1 MQRRQEVPAEGSRE
15 RYEESRTAQIQYV
28 DKTDYTD
35 SRGDCGEDYADSMKA
50 AFGELEAVVRKLRS
64 EDGCPWDRAQTLES
78 LRPCMVNEMAEA
90 VGAISLLA
98 STGDAGNLCEELG
111 DVLLQV
117 VMLSCIAQEQGLFTV
132 EDVIRGITAKM
143 IRRHPHVF
151 GADARVEQ
159 QEVPG
164 RWEAIKKAEK
174 KGRTDQQEAQEKA
187 ALREALDYVR
197 RQLDETEQRKLK

>member
-1 MQRRQEVPAEGSRE
+1 MEEMQREQEIQTGDKLQKQAAPAER
-15 RYEESRTAQIQYV
+15 
-28 DKTDYTD
+28 
-35 SRGDCGEDYADSMKA
+35 
-50 AFGELEAVVRKLRS
+50 AFRELEAVVRKLRS
-64 EDGCPWDRAQTLES
+64 EDGCPWDRVQTLDS

-90 VGAISLLA
+90 IGAISLLE
-98 STGDAGNLCEELG
+98 STRDAENLCEELG

-117 VMLSCIAQEQGLFTV
+117 VMLSCIAQEQGLFTL

-151 GADARVEQ
+151 GSDIRVEQ

-174 KGRTDQQEAQEKA
+174 KDRTDQQEAKEKA
-187 ALREALDYVR
+187 ALKEALDYVR
-197 RQLDETEQRKLK
+197 RQLDETEKKLK